1 MGFQVSPGVNVTERD
16 LTTIVPAVATTSA
29 GMAGAFRWGPVG
41 ERVLVD
47 SENELRNIFGD
58 PDKYNFNWFFTAANF
73 LGYGNNLQIVR
84 VAGASASNAN
94 THTDK
99 GLRID
104 NRTQFDA
111 NTSTGADAEFI
122 AKYPGHLG
130 NSLRVV
136 VFDTNGKT
144 GPFTANAASLGAVAV
159 GISGGGSTTGASAL
173 IGGVIDNTNQANN
186 LNLQKGDRILWS
198 NGDINTVKAPQGV
211 CGGTGGHGGVEGNSI
226 SLNEPLQFTVAVGTT
241 FEIQNRYAT
250 LFGSVPRTSDVCALA
265 GGTNDELNI
274 AIVDY
279 DGKITG
285 TEGEVL
291 ETYEGLSKA
300 FNARGF
306 DGRDIFYKNV
316 LNDQSQWVYARANLN
331 GVNAGDND
339 TSSTFTS
346 ITPLEESGEYGAAT
360 SVGGSILNG
369 SMGDAQSHAFKQGLD
384 ANQYGAVVDATSV
397 HGGTGGVLTD
407 SDVWNGY
414 REFEDSET
422 VDVSLILGGMS
433 TATVQKLIIDMVDK
447 RKDAIAFL
455 SPINT
460 ATDPAGLVENKSTS
474 VATTNILDFRN
485 NSINKSSSYAVLDSG
500 FKKMLDRYNNVLRSV
515 PLNGDIAGLCA
526 RTEREQEAWF
536 SPAGFNR
543 GQIRGVVKLEFN
555 PRQAHRDNLYL
566 DGVNPVV
573 SFPGE
578 GVVLFGDKTMQSK
591 PSAFDRINV
600 RRLFIVLEKAIAT
613 ASKFLLF
620 EFNDEFTRAQFRNMV
635 IPFLRTVQS
644 RRGIFDFKVVCDESN
659 NTGEVIDRNEFVGD
673 IFIKPARSINFIQLN
688 FIATKTSVD
697 FSEVGG

>member
-58 PDKYNFNWFFTAANF
+58 PDKYNYNWFFTAANF

-84 VAGASASNAN
+84 VAGVSASNAN
-94 THTDK
+94 SDSSAV
-99 GLRID
+99 GRGIRID
-104 NRTQFDA
+104 TRTSFDG
-111 NTSTGADAEFI
+111 NTATASAAEFI
-122 AKYPGHLG
+122 GKYPGHLG
-130 NSLRVV
+130 NSIRVA
-136 VFDTNGKT
+136 VFDNDGKT
-144 GPFTANAASLGAVAV
+144 GPFTTRAISLGGTII
-159 GISGGGSTTGASAL
+159 GISGGGVTSAAAGGFSDGNP
-173 IGGVIDNTNQANN
+173 IGNYP
-186 LNLQKGDRILWS
+186 LQKGDRILWS
-198 NGDINTVKAPQGV
+198 NGDVNTVLAAVAGV
-211 CGGTGGHGGVEGNSI
+211 CGGTGASD
-226 SLNEPLQFTVAVGTT
+226 LNTITVAEPIQNTITEGST
-241 FEIQNRYAT
+241 FEIQNRYAS
-250 LFGSVPRTSDVCALA
+250 LFTSTPRTSGAAALA

-274 AIVDY
+274 AVVDY
-279 DGKITG
+279 DGRITG

-316 LNDQSQWVYARANLN
+316 LNDQSQWVYARANVAGMPAGDSNTSTSFDLLTEVNDAGYYGAN
-331 GVNAGDND
+331 GVG
-339 TSSTFTS
+339 
-346 ITPLEESGEYGAAT
+346 P
-360 SVGGSILNG
+360 SVGATLEVGGVGN
-369 SMGDAQSHAFKQGLD
+369 AQSHALVSGAD
-384 ANQYGAVVDATSV
+384 ANQYGTVIDLSTV
-397 HGGTGGVLTD
+397 HGGTGHVLSD

-414 REFEDSET
+414 REFEDTET
-422 VDVSLILGGMS
+422 VDVSLILGAMS
-433 TATVQKLIIDMVDK
+433 TAAVQTLIIDMVDK

-455 SPINT
+455 SPVLSAEN
-460 ATDPAGLVENKSTS
+460 PAGLVENKTTQ
-474 VATTNILDFRN
+474 VATVNVRNFRN
-485 NSINKSSSYAVLDSG
+485 STLNKSSSYAVLDSG

-555 PRQAHRDNLYL
+555 PRQAHRDNLYI
-566 DGVNPVV
+566 DQINPVV

-578 GVVLFGDKTMQSK
+578 GTVLFGDKTLQSK

-644 RRGIFDFKVVCDESN
+644 RRGITDFKVVCDESN

-688 FIATKTSVD
+688 FIATRTGVD

>member
-58 PDKYNFNWFFTAANF
+58 PDKYNYNWFFTAANF

-84 VAGASASNAN
+84 VAGVSAANSNS
-94 THTDK
+94 HTYK
-99 GLRID
+99 NLRID

-111 NTSTGADAEFI
+111 NTSSGEDAEFI
-122 AKYPGHLG
+122 AKYPGRLG

-159 GISGGGSTTGASAL
+159 GISGGGSTTGVSAL

-316 LNDQSQWVYARANLN
+316 LNDQSQWVYARKNLN
-331 GVNAGDND
+331 GVNAGDNN
-339 TSSTFTS
+339 TSTTFTS
-346 ITPLEESGEYGAAT
+346 ITPLEQSGQYGAAT

-369 SMGDAQSHAFKQGLD
+369 SMGDAQSHALIEGGD
-384 ANQYGAVVDATSV
+384 ANQYGTVVDVTSV
-397 HGGTGGVLTD
+397 HGGSGGVLTD

-460 ATDPAGLVENKSTS
+460 ATDPSGLVENKSTS